1 MKTSSIA
8 SIYPRGGAYEVAV
21 DLRSLGGRRE
31 TRRVA
36 TPIEGEAWALERRA
50 ALLRGEMLVARSARL
65 RVRLTDE
72 EIIRRLAATT
82 YAETTHDHLRGAGR
96 WVRANCD
103 DLLDAPVEDLR
114 ALKRTLA
121 EILAR
126 RAQPSRD
133 LRSASPLLGL
143 VGSWRRVG
151 AHLERDGQPV
161 LLHST
166 APQQI
171 VLAPGVD
178 AACVDLTDAP
188 AAAAALAHLA
198 EEGRPLSAHALGG
211 QWILET
217 LRRRGLV
224 VVRRGTQRDTRAAI
238 EALLNGPQR
247 EADLGIEAA
256 RTLLRRGWATRLDPA
271 VYAARRGA
279 SKSVRTA
286 LRSLLA
292 LAVDEEGGVALLPR
306 LTGRTPREGV
316 SRLARATAPGHEV
329 PDAATLIALAATLI
343 NAARAGDAL
352 DRILALEALL
362 GLRQGEARGLR
373 VGDLDRTAGILAVRR
388 AYTREGRHAAYR
400 ATKTRT
406 SSRRIALDADLLA
419 LLTAW
424 TTGRDDAA
432 PLVGAL
438 PSNTRLQTRLAV
450 RCAEAGLTGRI
461 FATDLRHLAAT
472 IAAES
477 GVPIDEIA
485 RDLGHGARLSTTL
498 RHYIERTSA
507 PSGGSVARA
516 VLRAARGA

>member
-1 MKTSSIA
+1 MRTSSIA
-8 SIYPRGGAYEVAV
+8 SIYPRGSAYEVAV
-21 DLRSLGGRRE
+21 DLRRLGGRRE

-36 TPIEGEAWALERRA
+36 TREEGEAWALERRA
-50 ALLRGEMLVARSARL
+50 ALLRGEAAAARSERL
-65 RVRLTDE
+65 RTRLEDA
-72 EIIRRLAATT
+72 EIVRRLAATT
-82 YAETTHDHLRGAGR
+82 YAETTHAHLRGAGR

-143 VGSWRRVG
+143 VGSWRLVG
-151 AHLERDGQPV
+151 EQIERDGAPV
-161 LLHST
+161 PLRTT
-166 APQQI
+166 APHLA
-171 VLAPGVD
+171 VLAAGIDP
-178 AACVDLTDAP
+178 ARVDLADAP
-188 AAAAALAHLA
+188 VAAAALARLA
-198 EEGRPLSAHALGG
+198 EEGRPMSAHALGG
-211 QWILET
+211 QWVLET

-224 VVRRGTQRDTRAAI
+224 EVRRGAVRDARAAI
-238 EALLNGPQR
+238 EALLRGPQR

-271 VYAARRGA
+271 VYAERRGA

-292 LAVDEEGGVALLPR
+292 LAVDEEGGEALLPR
-306 LTGRTPREGV
+306 QTGRAPREGV
-316 SRLARATAPGHEV
+316 SRLARATAPGREV
-329 PDAATLIALAATLI
+329 PDATALATLAATLLE
-343 NAARAGDAL
+343 AAREGDPL
-352 DRILALEALL
+352 DRILALEATL

-373 VGDLDRTAGILAVRR
+373 VGDLDRSAGVLEVRR

-406 SSRRIALDADLLA
+406 STRRIALDPDLLA
-419 LLTAW
+419 LLGAW
-424 TTGRDDAA
+424 TTGRGDDA

-438 PSNTRLQTRLAV
+438 PSNARLKTRLAA
-450 RCAEAGLTGRI
+450 RCAEAGLSGRI

-472 IAAES
+472 LAAES

-507 PSGGSVARA
+507 PSRGSVASA
-516 VLRAARGA
+516 VLRAARSA